1 MVTLSLTGR
10 ALRLLA
16 MREHSRLELER
27 KLLRYAESREAL
39 HQVLDT
45 LEAKNYIRPER
56 VAESWVH
63 RRGTKWGSQRL
74 QQELEAKGLEAHTI
88 AEALQAAKATE
99 FERAQQ
105 VWQKKF
111 GQAAQ
116 DRAALAQQIRFLQG
130 RGFDAD
136 VVRRVVQQKE
146 PHD

>member
-1 MVTLSLTGR
+1 
-10 ALRLLA
+10 

-27 KLLRYAESREAL
+27 KLSRYAESSDAL
-39 HQVLDT
+39 QQVLDA

-63 RRGTKWGSQRL
+63 RRAAKWGSQRL

-88 AEALQAAKATE
+88 AEALQPAKASE
-99 FERAQQ
+99 FTRAQQ
-105 VWQKKF
+105 IWQKKF